1 MLGAGVAAPG
11 KLMQRHLPRRRSHSA
26 IGWSASSKTPS
37 ALSVRRSAFG
47 QDVIRFADPDGLI
60 LELIASDPESE
71 VEAWP
76 ESSMPAEHSLRG
88 FHSVS
93 AALEGYE
100 RSARLLTE
108 VFGYELVKEEANR
121 FRFAARDTTGPGRM
135 IDLLCMPDT
144 QHARGGAGT
153 VHHIAF
159 RTPDDAS
166 QRACREQLVEL
177 GFNVSPVMDRTYF
190 HSIYFREPGGILF
203 EIATDPPGLH
213 SRRDGRG
220 TRQQA
225 PSSAVDGRGARAD
238 RGSPA
243 ADRPSSQAMSEQ
255 KNLDFAFEP
264 LTASAERRSW
274 SP

>member
-1 MLGAGVAAPG
+1 M
-11 KLMQRHLPRRRSHSA
+11 
-26 IGWSASSKTPS
+26 
-37 ALSVRRSAFG
+37 
-47 QDVIRFADPDGLI
+47 IRFADPDGLI

-108 VFGYELVKEEANR
+108 VFGYELVQEEANR

-203 EIATDPPGLH
+203 EIATDPPGFTADETVEELGNKL
-213 SRRDGRG
+213 RL
-220 TRQQA
+220 
-225 PSSAVDGRGARAD
+225 PPWMEEARAQIEEVLPPIVL
-238 RGSPA
+238 PA
-243 ADRPSSQAMSEQ
+243 KR
-255 KNLDFAFEP
+255 
-264 LTASAERRSW
+264 
-274 SP
+274 